1 MSSKSNSLT
10 LSLFFLS
17 LMAFLYGCKRDTSVT
32 EPDTGLPPAVPS
44 GLMVVAAH
52 DGSVLIDWRPNQEAN
67 LQGYN
72 LYRGVNDSLSFKK
85 ILFTTDSYFLDDSLS
100 YDSTYY
106 YKVSALD
113 DNGKESERS
122 YFVKARPV
130 NINAPLTPSSLEIN
144 ARNWLDSL
152 SVFLKWQP
160 NSEGDILNYEVYRS
174 ETSNFT
180 PSKDNLV
187 GTALG
192 PSFLDKTGLKPY
204 VNYYYRILAVDKGG
218 LKSNPGSEVSDMI
231 LGVPEAIFPKNG
243 SLVDYFDNFVI
254 KAVSIPAHY
263 KIILQSNEYFGEI
276 WSRDFTSS
284 KTNDT
289 ILVKLDAVQ
298 LNTNTDYYWRIVT
311 FTDDN
316 SEPNSVSALNKF
328 TIRP

>member
-1 MSSKSNSLT
+1 MSSKFNSLAV
-10 LSLFFLS
+10 SLFFLS
-17 LMAFLYGCKRDTSVT
+17 LAAFPGGCKRDTSIA
-32 EPDTGLPPAVPS
+32 EPGSGLPPAVPS

-67 LQGYN
+67 LLGYN
-72 LYRGVNDSLSFKK
+72 VYRGVNDSLSLKK

-106 YKVSALD
+106 YRVSALD
-113 DNGKESERS
+113 EQGKESEPA
-122 YFVKARPV
+122 YFVKATPV
-130 NINAPLTPSSLEIN
+130 NLNAPKAPSSPEIN
-144 ARNWLDSL
+144 ARNYMDSL
-152 SVFLKWQP
+152 SVSLKWQP
-160 NSEGDILNYEVYRS
+160 NTEGDILNYEVYRS
-174 ETSNFT
+174 GTSGFS

-204 VNYYYRILAVDKGG
+204 VNYYYRITAVDKGG
-218 LKSNPGSEVSDMI
+218 LKSTPAVEVSDMI
-231 LGVPEAIFPKNG
+231 LGVPEAVFPKNG
-243 SLVDYFDNFVI
+243 SLVGYFNNFVI
-254 KAVSIPAHY
+254 KAVSLPAHY

-284 KTNDT
+284 KINDT
-289 ILVKLDAVQ
+289 ILVKLDGLQ